1 MIYVIVHLI
10 FDFISLMCS
19 FGGYGNG
26 EDRPEQ
32 RMNPIGITQVME
44 GKIFFTWVFLF
55 RKVYMPSGCVR

>member
-1 MIYVIVHLI
+1 
-10 FDFISLMCS
+10 MCS